1 MLWGQLAIKAALS
14 GLLIAVASELARRNP
29 GWGALVAS
37 LPLTTMIALM
47 WLWRDTSDP
56 FRAADFVAGTALYV
70 IAALPAFAI
79 MALLLRRGFGIA
91 PALLGG
97 ALLAIAGYLLL
108 LTLGRRFG
116 WPV

>member
-1 MLWGQLAIKAALS
+1 L
-14 GLLIAVASELARRNP
+14 
-29 GWGALVAS
+29 
-37 LPLTTMIALM
+37 
-47 WLWRDTSDP
+47 
-56 FRAADFVAGTALYV
+56 RAADFVAGTALYV
-70 IAALPAFAI
+70 IAALPAFAV

>member
-1 MLWGQLAIKAALS
+1 MQRSVRENIKYGRPEATDEEIEIAAE
-14 GLLIAVASELARRNP
+14 AAR
-29 GWGALVAS
+29 
-37 LPLTTMIALM
+37 IHH
-47 WLWRDTSDP
+47 
-56 FRAADFVAGTALYV
+56 V
-70 IAALPAFAI
+70 IAALPAFAV

>member
-1 MLWGQLAIKAALS
+1 MSALLQGSVALLRCPDLDERLVDKHLPEALA
-14 GLLIAVASELARRNP
+14 
-29 GWGALVAS
+29 
-37 LPLTTMIALM
+37 T
-47 WLWRDTSDP
+47 
-56 FRAADFVAGTALYV
+56 
-70 IAALPAFAI
+70 
-79 MALLLRRGFGIA
+79 ALLLRRGFGIA